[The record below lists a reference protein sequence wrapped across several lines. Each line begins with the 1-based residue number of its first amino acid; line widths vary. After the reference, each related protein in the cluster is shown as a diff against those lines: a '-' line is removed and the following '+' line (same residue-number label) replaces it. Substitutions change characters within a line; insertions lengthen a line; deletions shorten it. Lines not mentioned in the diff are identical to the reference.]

1 MIRISGK
8 RSLAQLNP
16 FDVVVSFTLGSVMA
30 YMMLEQVSSAEG
42 AIVLAL
48 IIVLQLCFAKLAQ
61 RSKTFEKI
69 FNAKQTLLFYKLN
82 FLYDAM
88 RKEPV
93 TQQEIMAVI
102 RQPDFSDLSKIFSVI
117 MEPNGDLSVTEIPES
132 NVVIS
137 SPSESRPHTL
147 SDHVYCF

>member
-16 FDVVVSFTLGSVMA
+16 FDVVVSFTLGSVIA
-30 YMMLEQVSSAEG
+30 YMMLEQVSLAEG

-48 IIVLQLCFAKLAQ
+48 IIVLQLCFAKFAQ

-88 RKEPV
+88 RKELV

-117 MEPNGDLSVTEIPES
+117 MESNGDLSVTEIPES
-132 NVVIS
+132 NVVTS

-147 SDHVYCF
+147 SDP